1 MMVMVY
7 YTLPAYYLRV
17 KTPDKW
23 CLTANSSITEQSEK
37 KKVLKKNNPRI
48 FVFRKQLIYHACAMS
63 KSFFYSTSVSQGDM
77 GA

>member
-23 CLTANSSITEQSEK
+23 CLTTNSSITEQSEK
-37 KKVLKKNNPRI
+37 KAQGTE

-77 GA
+77 EA